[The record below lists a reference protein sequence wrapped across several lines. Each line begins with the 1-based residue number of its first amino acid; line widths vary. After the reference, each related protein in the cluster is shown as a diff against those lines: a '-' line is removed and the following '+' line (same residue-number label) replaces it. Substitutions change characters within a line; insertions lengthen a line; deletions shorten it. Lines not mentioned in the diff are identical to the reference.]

1 MGRESVPVHWV
12 VIVSPPPDGLATAT
26 PPPEPPTQTLFAWGP
41 GGGGH
46 SGEPPRHNHPR
57 KLHFRGARYRATP
70 SAEGNFGCDGIR
82 GESQIFQNLVQA
94 FGAVECVVVF
104 KFDFRDVLLIQ
115 ARCQFIT
122 DCFGYFVQSAL
133 DRFNVWVA
141 RVIIQMH
148 KLGAATRS
156 RTNQ

>member
-1 MGRESVPVHWV
+1 MCAAPLARDFINLDCCSRTPTFSTLIVLPRNDRVGPGRRWAF
-12 VIVSPPPDGLATAT
+12 GGTT
-26 PPPEPPTQTLFAWGP
+26 PTQPPTKIAFSRGPVSCHPLRRGELWLRWG
-41 GGGGH
+41 
-46 SGEPPRHNHPR
+46 E
-57 KLHFRGARYRATP
+57 
-70 SAEGNFGCDGIR
+70 

-104 KFDFRDVLLIQ
+104 KFDFRDVFLIQ

-133 DRFNVWVA
+133 NQFNVWVA